1 MTAKQIILKS
11 FYPFLQ
17 FINKK
22 FKKNMQVSSAGIQS
36 KTSFYDLEMKQNNGQ
51 VLSFQLLKGK
61 KILLVNTASDC
72 GYTAQYDGLEKLYIE
87 NKNDMVILAFPAND
101 FGQQEKADDSAI
113 EQFCK
118 INYGITFPL
127 MAKSSVVKGIDQNPV
142 FKWLTDK
149 NDNGWNDKAPS
160 WNFWKYLVDKN
171 GNLTYYFESAVEPTD
186 NLILQAIK

>member
-11 FYPFLQ
+11 FYPLLQ

-22 FKKNMQVSSAGIQS
+22 FNKNMPVSSAGIQS

-51 VLSFQLLKGK
+51 VFSFQLLKGK

-118 INYGITFPL
+118 INYGVTFPL

-186 NLILQAIK
+186 NSILQAIK